1 MKQWW
6 RSRRPYLLSGIIY
19 SLVRLVWF
27 TVRLK
32 LVGWEMAQD
41 LPGSKIYCG
50 WHGRSFIP
58 ANFFKGR
65 GVYGI
70 FSLSRDGELQTRIFS
85 RLGFRVI
92 RGSTGRGGERALVE
106 SIRVLRKGAEMA
118 ITPDGPRGPAHIVQG
133 GVLAMAKKSGC
144 ALIPV
149 GTAARPAFYVPSWD
163 KYMLPAPFARASFV
177 LGEPMYVPAD
187 ATDEQVEEI
196 RQALQDQIHAMQ
208 AEADRIAGVRS
219 EGAS

>member
-32 LVGWEMAQD
+32 LVGWEMARD

-149 GTAARPAFYVPSWD
+149 GTAARPAIYVPSWD

>member
-32 LVGWEMAQD
+32 LVGWEMARD